1 MTAKAAV
8 VMAGSGETVTFAEL
22 EDRSRRLARLLA
34 DRGLVEG
41 DHIAVLMDNHSRY
54 LEVCWAAQRS
64 GLFFTPVNWHLSA
77 EEAAY
82 IVADCGARALI
93 TSPAVVDL
101 AETVAADLPALTT
114 RLVTGPPPPGATF
127 EPYDDVVA
135 ATPPDPARPE
145 REGSYMFY
153 SSGTTGRP
161 KGVVQR
167 LSGHPFG
174 TGLPL
179 DALLAGRFGAGPDTV
194 YLCPAPLYHAAP
206 LGWSMS
212 VQRHGGTVVV
222 MERFE
227 PAAALAAIETYR
239 VTLAQFVPTMFVR
252 LLKLPPEERSRYDLS
267 SLRTVVHAAAPCPV
281 DVKRAML
288 EWWGPII
295 HEYYAGSEG
304 NGFVAIGPE
313 EWLTHPGSVG
323 RPLVG
328 AVHIADETGAPLPPG
343 VPGVVWFEG
352 GNHFEYHNDPAK
364 TAAAYDSAGRS
375 TLGDIGYVDDDGYL
389 YLTDRAQDLIISGGV
404 NIYPREA
411 EDILVT
417 HPDVADVAV
426 LGVPHPEWGEEVKA
440 VVELVPT
447 TASTPELAAELIA
460 FCRSRLAAFKC
471 PRTVDFVEA
480 LPRLPN
486 GKLLKRR
493 LRDHYR
499 RASNRGESSVGG
511 AL

>member
-1 MTAKAAV
+1 VISDAPAEKAAV
-8 VMAGSGETVTFAEL
+8 ILAGSGEMVTFGEL
-22 EDRSRRLARLLA
+22 EDRSRRLAHLLA
-34 DRGLVEG
+34 DRGLGEG
-41 DHIAVLMDNHSRY
+41 DHIAVLMDNHLRY

-64 GLFFTPVNWHLSA
+64 GLFFTPVNWHLSP

-82 IVADCGARALI
+82 IVSDCGARALV
-93 TSPAVVDL
+93 TSPAVLDL
-101 AETVAADLPALTT
+101 AERVVSDLPGVGT
-114 RLVTGPPPPGATF
+114 RLVTGDAPPGCDF
-127 EPYDDVVA
+127 EPYDEVIA
-135 ATPPDPARPE
+135 ATPADPARPE

-167 LSGHPFG
+167 LSGQPFG

-179 DALLAGRFGAGPDTV
+179 DALLAARFGAGPDTV

-212 VQRHGGTVVV
+212 VQRRGATVVV
-222 MERFE
+222 LERFE
-227 PAAALAAIETYR
+227 PAAALAAIEAHR

-252 LLKLPPEERSRYDLS
+252 MLKLPAEERCRFDLS
-267 SLRTVVHAAAPCPV
+267 SLETVVHAAAPCPV
-281 DVKRAML
+281 DVKQAML
-288 EWWGPII
+288 DWWGPII

-323 RPLVG
+323 RPLLGGVC
-328 AVHIADETGAPLPPG
+328 IADESGAPLPSG

-352 GNHFEYHNDPAK
+352 GNRFEYHNDPDK
-364 TAAAYDSAGRS
+364 TAAAYDAAGRS
-375 TLGDIGYVDDDGYL
+375 TLGDIGYLSDDGYL
-389 YLTDRAQDLIISGGV
+389 FLTDRAQDLIISGGV

-411 EDILVT
+411 EDVLIG
-417 HPDVADVAV
+417 HRAVADVAV
-426 LGVPHPEWGEEVKA
+426 LGVPHAEWGEEVKA
-440 VVELVPT
+440 VVEPVPG
-447 TASTPELAAELIA
+447 TAPTPDLAAELLA
-460 FCRSRLAAFKC
+460 LCQSRLAAYKC
-471 PRTVDFVEA
+471 PRSVDFVDA

-493 LRDHYR
+493 LRDTYWAGR
-499 RASNRGESSVGG
+499 SRI
-511 AL
+511 